1 MSQRDQ
7 MPRDRF
13 RGTEIIRLDVD
24 KLLAKGSPLA
34 QQDGGNA
41 LFEEILKNRSRGFHP
56 IDRSNKNTVHTAR
69 HKTPDH
75 RIFAIYLAQRMSQQQ
90 VEPAFIGHT
99 LQGQQHARVDRIG
112 WGRNDQP
119 QEAGLAIS

>member
-41 LFEEILKNRSRGFHP
+41 LFEEILKNPQQFVAKSLREKALKKELEDTG
-56 IDRSNKNTVHTAR
+56 KN
-69 HKTPDH
+69 
-75 RIFAIYLAQRMSQQQ
+75 
-90 VEPAFIGHT
+90 G
-99 LQGQQHARVDRIG
+99 G
-112 WGRNDQP
+112 
-119 QEAGLAIS
+119 

>member
-1 MSQRDQ
+1 MGRARKEGNPTMSQRDQ

-34 QQDGGNA
+34 QQDGGNT
-41 LFEEILKNRSRGFHP
+41 LFEEVLKNRSRGFHP
-56 IDRSNKNTVHTAR
+56 IDWSDENTIHTPR

-75 RIFAIYLAQRMSQQQ
+75 RIFAIHLAQRMSQ
-90 VEPAFIGHT
+90 
-99 LQGQQHARVDRIG
+99 
-112 WGRNDQP
+112 
-119 QEAGLAIS
+119 